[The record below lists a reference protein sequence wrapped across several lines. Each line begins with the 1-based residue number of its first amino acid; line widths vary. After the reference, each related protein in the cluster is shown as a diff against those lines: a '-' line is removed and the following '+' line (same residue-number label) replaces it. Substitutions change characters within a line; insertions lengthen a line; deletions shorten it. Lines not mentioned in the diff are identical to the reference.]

1 LYLAIPQRTYTEIFT
16 EFIGKILLKKNR
28 LRLLIFD
35 QKQSCNCAM
44 DTLDKYKKIIEDI
57 LTEYVKIPYAYGQL
71 ETKLIIDRTATNYI
85 VMTLGWQDEERVHGC
100 IIHIEIID
108 GKIWIQRDRTEYGIA
123 NELVAA
129 GIPKDKIVLAFHPE
143 DVRQYTEFAVA

>member
-1 LYLAIPQRTYTEIFT
+1 
-16 EFIGKILLKKNR
+16 
-28 LRLLIFD
+28 
-35 QKQSCNCAM
+35 M
-44 DTLDKYKKIIEDI
+44 DTLEKYQKNIEDI

-85 VMTLGWQDEERVHGC
+85 VMTLGWQGEERIHGC

-108 GKIWIQRDRTEYGIA
+108 GKIWIQRDGTEYGIA

>member
-1 LYLAIPQRTYTEIFT
+1 
-16 EFIGKILLKKNR
+16 
-28 LRLLIFD
+28 
-35 QKQSCNCAM
+35 M
-44 DTLDKYKKIIEDI
+44 DTLETYQKIIEDV
-57 LTEYVKIPYAYGQL
+57 LNEYIKIPYSNRQL

-85 VMTLGWQDEERVHGC
+85 VMTLGWQGEERVHGC

-108 GKIWIQRDRTEYGIA
+108 RKIWIQRDGTEYGIA

-143 DVRQYTEFAVA
+143 DVRQYTDFAIA

>member
-1 LYLAIPQRTYTEIFT
+1 
-16 EFIGKILLKKNR
+16 
-28 LRLLIFD
+28 
-35 QKQSCNCAM
+35 M
-44 DTLDKYKKIIEDI
+44 DTLDKYQKIIEDI

-85 VMTLGWQDEERVHGC
+85 VMTLGWQGEERVHGC

-108 GKIWIQRDRTEYGIA
+108 GKIWIQRDGTEYGIA

>member
-1 LYLAIPQRTYTEIFT
+1 
-16 EFIGKILLKKNR
+16 
-28 LRLLIFD
+28 
-35 QKQSCNCAM
+35 M
-44 DTLDKYKKIIEDI
+44 DTLEKSQKIIEDI
-57 LTEYVKIPYAYGQL
+57 LNEYIKIPYANRQL

-85 VMTLGWQDEERVHGC
+85 VMTLGWQGEERVHGC

-108 GKIWIQRDRTEYGIA
+108 GNIWIQRDGTEYGIA

-143 DVRQYTEFAVA
+143 DVRQYTDFAIA

>member
-1 LYLAIPQRTYTEIFT
+1 
-16 EFIGKILLKKNR
+16 
-28 LRLLIFD
+28 
-35 QKQSCNCAM
+35 M
-44 DTLDKYKKIIEDI
+44 DTLDKYQKIIEYI
-57 LTEYVKIPYAYGQL
+57 MQEYVKIPYAYGQL

-85 VMTLGWQDEERVHGC
+85 VMTLGWQGEERVHGC

-108 GKIWIQRDRTEYGIA
+108 GKIWIQRDGSEYGIA

>member
-1 LYLAIPQRTYTEIFT
+1 
-16 EFIGKILLKKNR
+16 
-28 LRLLIFD
+28 
-35 QKQSCNCAM
+35 M
-44 DTLDKYKKIIEDI
+44 DTLETYQKIIEDI
-57 LTEYVKIPYAYGQL
+57 LNEYIKIPYSNRQL

-85 VMTLGWQDEERVHGC
+85 VMTLGWQGEERVHGC

-108 GKIWIQRDRTEYGIA
+108 RKIWIQRDGTEYGIA

-143 DVRQYTEFAVA
+143 DVRQYTDFAIA

>member
-1 LYLAIPQRTYTEIFT
+1 
-16 EFIGKILLKKNR
+16 
-28 LRLLIFD
+28 
-35 QKQSCNCAM
+35 M
-44 DTLDKYKKIIEDI
+44 DTLDKYQKIIEDI

-85 VMTLGWQDEERVHGC
+85 VMTLGWQGEERVHGC

-108 GKIWIQRDRTEYGIA
+108 GKIWIQRDGTEYGIA

-129 GIPKDKIVLAFHPE
+129 GIPKDKIVLAFHPK

>member
-1 LYLAIPQRTYTEIFT
+1 
-16 EFIGKILLKKNR
+16 
-28 LRLLIFD
+28 
-35 QKQSCNCAM
+35 M
-44 DTLDKYKKIIEDI
+44 DTLDKYQKIIEEI

-71 ETKLIIDRTATNYI
+71 ETKLIIDRTATNYM
-85 VMTLGWQDEERVHGC
+85 VMTLGWQGEERVHGC

-108 GKIWIQRDRTEYGIA
+108 GKIWIQRDGTEYGIA

>member
-1 LYLAIPQRTYTEIFT
+1 
-16 EFIGKILLKKNR
+16 
-28 LRLLIFD
+28 
-35 QKQSCNCAM
+35 M
-44 DTLDKYKKIIEDI
+44 DTLEKYQKIIEDI
-57 LTEYVKIPYAYGQL
+57 LNEYIKIPYANRQL

-85 VMTLGWQDEERVHGC
+85 VMTLGWQGEERVHGC

-108 GKIWIQRDRTEYGIA
+108 GKIWIQRDGTEYGIA

-143 DVRQYTEFAVA
+143 DVRQYTHFAIA

>member
-1 LYLAIPQRTYTEIFT
+1 
-16 EFIGKILLKKNR
+16 
-28 LRLLIFD
+28 
-35 QKQSCNCAM
+35 M
-44 DTLDKYKKIIEDI
+44 DTLDKYQKIIEDI

-85 VMTLGWQDEERVHGC
+85 VMTLGWQGEERVHGC

-108 GKIWIQRDRTEYGIA
+108 GKIWIQRDGSEYGIA
-123 NELVAA
+123 NELLAA

>member
-1 LYLAIPQRTYTEIFT
+1 
-16 EFIGKILLKKNR
+16 
-28 LRLLIFD
+28 
-35 QKQSCNCAM
+35 M
-44 DTLDKYKKIIEDI
+44 DTLEKYQKNIKYI
-57 LTEYVKIPYAYGQL
+57 LTEYVKIPYGQL

-85 VMTLGWQDEERVHGC
+85 VMTLGWQGEERVHGC

-108 GKIWIQRDRTEYGIA
+108 GKIWIQRDGTEYGIA

-129 GIPKDKIVLAFHPE
+129 GIPKDKIVLDFHPE